1 MDHALRSLRRGI
13 GRIDRKRGRG
23 RWYPTALRRRIAAWT
38 RRRRDGGA
46 SWREIADDVG
56 VSAES
61 LRRWASTEIVVAPA
75 PALVPIEVVADT
87 SEYERGVRLIT
98 AAGHRIE
105 GLTISDVIAVVR
117 VLG

>member
-1 MDHALRSLRRGI
+1 
-13 GRIDRKRGRG
+13 
-23 RWYPTALRRRIAAWT
+23 
-38 RRRRDGGA
+38 
-46 SWREIADDVG
+46 
-56 VSAES
+56 
-61 LRRWASTEIVVAPA
+61 VAPA